1 MFETQHRDANLW
13 HEQSAVAQQGES
25 KLSPRDVRRVL
36 YLRWA
41 EHCVECAVPE
51 CYKQCPLYVKR
62 RDGQCSRFVY
72 GIWPNEQFQG
82 HYDFGADIRF
92 RRWGK
97 LEADLDWTT
106 RMMSPGYERIFRSL
120 PGRVRLVLS
129 KYRVQRVLSKMGWP
143 QPPDLDEFVI
153 ECFSPDRETFNLVIE
168 HHDGDRAL
176 LLRKSFEIKPGLN
189 FHRIQRAELAKVNRY
204 SSGKL
209 LLYLEEDHERRLIFT
224 WLDFVKHRRAKP
236 AKKPAALIKCLAWDL
251 DNTLWKGILAET
263 HDITALAPRPE
274 ALKLIRDLDRRGII
288 QTIVSKNTHAE
299 AWKVIERLG
308 LEDYFIY
315 PAINWGPKSEN
326 LRQVAERIN
335 IGLDTIALI
344 DDSAFERAEVSATL
358 RQVRVYKETEI
369 GELLA
374 KPEFDTP
381 VTNASKMRRHSYLAN
396 MKRGELQAS
405 FTGSYE
411 EFLLSCG
418 MIMKIFE
425 PRSESE
431 LLRCWELGQRSNQL
445 NISNRFYNFADF
457 KAMLTERRSIGVAF
471 DCRDKICKYG
481 LVGFA
486 ILQPP
491 ALTDF
496 VMSCRIAQK
505 RVEHA
510 FFLWL
515 AERLK
520 QRGFQQFRSRFVVSP
535 KNKPM
540 RDAMEQLPFR
550 KISETDTHI
559 DFAMDLNEERKPEHV
574 VALELGALPSELNVD
589 GFEASPVRQESDLSG
604 GTVQ

>member
-1 MFETQHRDANLW
+1 MFETQFRNANLW
-13 HEQSAVAQQGES
+13 HEQSAVAQPGES

-36 YLRWA
+36 HLRWA

-62 RDGQCSRFVY
+62 CDGRCSRFVY
-72 GIWPNEQFQG
+72 GIWPNKQFQG
-82 HYDFGADIRF
+82 HYNFGADIRF

-97 LEADLDWTT
+97 LEAHLDFTT
-106 RMMSPGYERIFRSL
+106 RTMSPDYERIFRRL
-120 PGRVRLVLS
+120 PGS
-129 KYRVQRVLSKMGWP
+129 WQRVLSKMGRP
-143 QPPDLDEFVI
+143 QPLDLDEFVI
-153 ECFSPDRETFNLVIE
+153 ECFSPERETFNLVVE
-168 HHDGDRAL
+168 HIDDARNL
-176 LLRKSFEIKPGLN
+176 LFRNSFEIKPGLN
-189 FHRIQRAELAKVNRY
+189 FHRIQRAELPKVSRY
-204 SSGKL
+204 LSGHRV
-209 LLYLEEDHERRLIFT
+209 LLYPEGDRERRLIFT
-224 WLDFVKHRRAKP
+224 WLDFVKNRRAKP
-236 AKKPAALIKCLAWDL
+236 AEKPAALIKCLAWDL

-263 HDITALAPRPE
+263 HDTTVLAPRPE
-274 ALKLIRDLDRRGII
+274 ALKLIRDLDQRGII

-299 AWKVIERLG
+299 AWKVIGRLG
-308 LEDYFIY
+308 LQDYFIY
-315 PAINWGPKSEN
+315 PAINWEPKSEN

-344 DDSAFERAEVSATL
+344 DDSAFERAEVSTTL
-358 RQVRVYKETEI
+358 PQVRVYKETEI

-374 KPEFDTP
+374 KPEFDTL
-381 VTNASKMRRHSYLAN
+381 VTNASKMRRLSYLAN
-396 MKRGELQAS
+396 MKRDEGQAS

-431 LLRCWELGQRSNQL
+431 LLRCWELVQRSNQL
-445 NISNRFYNFADF
+445 NISNRRYDFAEF
-457 KAMLTERRSIGVAF
+457 KAMLKERRSIGVAF
-471 DCRDKICKYG
+471 DSRDKFGEYG

-486 ILQPP
+486 VLQPP

-496 VMSCRIAQK
+496 VMSCRVAQK

-520 QRGFQQFRSRFVVSP
+520 QRGFQQFRLRFIGSP

-540 RDAMEQLPFR
+540 REAMERLPFR

-559 DFAMDLNEERKPEHV
+559 DFAMDLNEERKPEQV
-574 VALELGALPSELNVD
+574 VALELGALPTELNVD
-589 GFEASPVRQESDLSG
+589 GFVTSPIRQESDLG
-604 GTVQ
+604 GGIAQ